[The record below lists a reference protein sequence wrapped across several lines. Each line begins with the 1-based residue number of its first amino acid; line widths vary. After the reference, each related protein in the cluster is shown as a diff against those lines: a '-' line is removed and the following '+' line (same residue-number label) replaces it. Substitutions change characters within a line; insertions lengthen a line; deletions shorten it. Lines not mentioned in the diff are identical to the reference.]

1 MSEDTVELS
10 EVESFSYLFK
20 SLWAADTDKRHIMYI
35 CDTILYKNG
44 RPARWLFTNGDG
56 EVMKRKD
63 ENLNTQEIVRMFKS
77 KSTGGAGVKDHRLKS
92 KIATVWFVNTKN
104 QIQGYLVDD
113 LQLRSV
119 LSETLSEVLAVQL
132 YIGGHN
138 LKGSGIFEHRLFVRN
153 SGATVHKTHE
163 LVSMHGNDLNIYSPN
178 VERLVVTESQHT
190 ALKQVAKRVATR
202 LEKSCKG
209 QVANMVMQV
218 VFTTAWVPI
227 LVSVR
232 SLLLWHPDSNL
243 VLYRNASLYAMEPPV
258 APSHANPGSVLLPHE
273 KLSYMETGGSST
285 GRGHNFY
292 NTFKSTAGQEHG
304 QEASHST
311 TQRPGPG
318 ANPDADLSR
327 DLLTQEE
334 KNEKE
339 LSDMF
344 DVITGTAGGGDSSDP
359 STAALHARLA
369 ASLTGGE
376 GDAGTADPSFDAPQ
390 ALRGKGIVK
399 NYDDADLYFKDA
411 THQNARFLN
420 GGGRRPLGAS
430 AKGVHFPAALPVT
443 AINARKNRTNEAP
456 ENRVEDHEVS
466 RGVVCPVCPVCPMS
480 CVSKTNPRTLLLPA
494 PVPGLAVAGGE
505 DGRESRNH
513 PTGQHN
519 GNCRG
524 KGSTRRSRCL
534 QVSLNHS
541 SHAWGEGLQEEQR
554 GNPQERSVWADRIK
568 PHTPRFLSEPAERYR
583 RNACRQAAEE

>member
-209 QVANMVMQV
+209 QVANMVMQA

-227 LVSVR
+227 LISVR
-232 SLLLWHPDSNL
+232 SLLLWHPDANL
-243 VLYRNASLYAMEPPV
+243 VLYRNASLYAMEPPLV
-258 APSHANPGSVLLPHE
+258 PSHANPGSVLLPHE
-273 KLSYMETGGSST
+273 KLSNRETGVSST
-285 GRGHNFY
+285 GMGHNFY
-292 NTFKSTAGQEHG
+292 NTFKSTAGQERG
-304 QEASHST
+304 QEVSHST
-311 TQRPGPG
+311 TQRLGTHP
-318 ANPDADLSR
+318 NPDADADADVLR
-327 DLLTQEE
+327 ELTLTQEE
-334 KNEKE
+334 KNERE

-344 DVITGTAGGGDSSDP
+344 DVITGTVGGGNSSDP

-376 GDAGTADPSFDAPQ
+376 GEGAADRSFDAPQ

-430 AKGVHFPAALPVT
+430 AKGVHFPAALRVT
-443 AINARKNRTNEAP
+443 AASARKNRTNETP
-456 ENRVEDHEVS
+456 ENTVGDREVS
-466 RGVVCPVCPVCPMS
+466 RGAVCPVCPLCPMS
-480 CVSKTNPRTLLLPA
+480 CVSKTNLRTLLLPA
-494 PVPGLAVAGGE
+494 PVPVPGPYPDGPTVAGGE
-505 DGRESRNH
+505 NGRASWNH

-524 KGSTRRSRCL
+524 KGSRRCSGCL

-541 SHAWGEGLQEEQR
+541 SHAWGEKLQEEQR
-554 GNPQERSVWADRIK
+554 GNPQQRSVWAD
-568 PHTPRFLSEPAERYR
+568 
-583 RNACRQAAEE
+583 